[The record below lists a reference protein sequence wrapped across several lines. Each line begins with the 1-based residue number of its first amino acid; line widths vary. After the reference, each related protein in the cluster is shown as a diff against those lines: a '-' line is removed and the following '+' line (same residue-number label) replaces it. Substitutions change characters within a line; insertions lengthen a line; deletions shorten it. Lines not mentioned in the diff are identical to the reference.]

1 MESYNL
7 QIFWTR
13 EGGKEERRKEAGGS
27 KSSRQ
32 MRVHKTGRKERRQ
45 EERERTVKG
54 ELCASDW
61 LPCCFSSL
69 LWTHKPGKREQ
80 GPRSPASVDSRG
92 SGSVKLAQ
100 GRPQGLGGG
109 VGLWNSKGGRDFS
122 ELEPEGSCSSSQ
134 QLFWK

>member
-1 MESYNL
+1 M
-7 QIFWTR
+7 R

-27 KSSRQ
+27 QVFQADDSPQ
-32 MRVHKTGRKERRQ
+32 DRQ
-45 EERERTVKG
+45 EREKARGERERTVKG
-54 ELCASDW
+54 EPCASGW
-61 LPCCFSSL
+61 LPCCYSSL

-109 VGLWNSKGGRDFS
+109 VGLWNLKGGRDFS